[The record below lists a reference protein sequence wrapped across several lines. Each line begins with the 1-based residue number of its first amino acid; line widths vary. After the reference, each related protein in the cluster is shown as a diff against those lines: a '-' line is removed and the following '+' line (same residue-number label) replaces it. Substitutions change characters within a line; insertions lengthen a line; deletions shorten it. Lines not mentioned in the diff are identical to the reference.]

1 MLGVRDGAAS
11 VPSLITGFHDFR
23 HMERCPGRPYNAGEM
38 TRPRPDTVFRIGG
51 LIGCGIIAL
60 PHVARLLAGEA
71 PEAIRG
77 LTGASVLLAGG
88 QAAMAVLFGVAFWR
102 NTSEGASGP
111 PRRLTLALLAGQV
124 LVGLNVSDYFFLIA
138 AEVPFVFAPGRALLW
153 LTGQL
158 AAFVALVVAAAAAGD
173 QVAIPEMA
181 GMPAALAV
189 PVTIVYLAGWQFFA
203 FSVGYLAASEQR
215 SRRELQQRARE
226 LLATQQMLAD
236 SSRVAERA
244 QIARELHDTL
254 GHSLTVLNVNLELA
268 RHLVQGPA
276 LDAVTKGQTVARML
290 LADIREVVH
299 TMADHRTI
307 DLRGALITLTSGS
320 HSPEI
325 HLTMSDGLRIADP
338 ARAHAVFRCVQEAI
352 TNAMRH
358 ARARHLWITVTEVD
372 HGIELHIADDGRGPS
387 VLVPGHGLNGMRERL
402 EAADGWLT
410 VHTGPGGGLALHAWV
425 PGVKEPS

>member
-1 MLGVRDGAAS
+1 MR
-11 VPSLITGFHDFR
+11 
-23 HMERCPGRPYNAGEM
+23 EM

-60 PHVARLLAGEA
+60 PHVTRLLAGES
-71 PEAIRG
+71 PESVRG
-77 LTGASVLLAGG
+77 LAGASVLLAGG
-88 QAAMAVLFGVAFWR
+88 QAVMAALFAVAFWR
-102 NTSEGASGP
+102 NTSEGASRQ

-138 AEVPFVFAPGRALLW
+138 AEVPFIFAPGRAVLW
-153 LTGQL
+153 LAGQL
-158 AAFVALVVAAAAAGD
+158 AAFVALVVGAAAAGD
-173 QVAIPEMA
+173 QVAIPEMT

-254 GHSLTVLNVNLELA
+254 GHSLAVLNVNLELA
-268 RHLVQGPA
+268 RHLTDGPA

-290 LADIREVVH
+290 LADVREVVH
-299 TMADHRTI
+299 TMADHRSI
-307 DLRGALITLTSGS
+307 DLRGALMTLTAGS

-325 HLTMSDGLRIADP
+325 HLAMPEGLRIADA

-372 HGIELHIADDGRGPS
+372 DGIGLHIADDGRGPG

-410 VHTGPGGGLALHAWV
+410 VQTAPGRGLALHAWV
-425 PGVKEPS
+425 PALKEPS